1 MHTSLNH
8 CCPANKEN
16 KSLLAG
22 ADGAGGTWVLNASV
36 SPLFLTSQ
44 TQKEFGMYQNG
55 PACKFH
61 LALKLSHEEQLTA
74 LHMHGREQPLC
85 LQLGSRWQPAGQAL
99 EWQPVLA
106 ALPKLADLPSA
117 SLGRARPAPSSLLIE
132 VLDQSPAKQ
141 SHTAS
146 WGDQAALR
154 MNIKLLR
161 RSKRE
166 EKRQEILACLQ
177 WKEAIRRDHSS
188 FFQVPSEETAKDTV
202 LG

>member
-1 MHTSLNH
+1 MPRARAEVLVQKIIPTCRNSNLPRHPVYQLMWLMFMHTSLNH
-8 CCPANKEN
+8 CCPANMEN

-85 LQLGSRWQPAGQAL
+85 PQLGSRWQPAGQAL

-117 SLGRARPAPSSLLIE
+117 SLGRARPAPSSLLIK

-141 SHTAS
+141 SHTQPA
-146 WGDQAALR
+146 G
-154 MNIKLLR
+154 
-161 RSKRE
+161 
-166 EKRQEILACLQ
+166 
-177 WKEAIRRDHSS
+177 
-188 FFQVPSEETAKDTV
+188 ETKQH
-202 LG
+202 